1 MKSIKNRVLVS
12 FLALALVMTS
22 VFTPSVSAEA
32 ASKKAVK
39 SVTLKVGSK
48 KVNKKTQ
55 KLTVGKSLTVK
66 TTVSP
71 SSAKKKVTYKS
82 SNKKVATVS
91 SKGKVKAK
99 KAGTAK
105 ITVTVKGKNNKT
117 KSAWFKV
124 KVVKKATPTKKPTAT
139 PKPTKK
145 PTATPTATPAP
156 QEVEVTKVSLTAFAT
171 TISAGQTTQVYA
183 EVQPT
188 NATNKSVT
196 FKSSDETVATV
207 TNTGLVTAL
216 KDGQTTITATA
227 ANGIAGTIVISVKT
241 VDPVSMSL
249 NVSTL
254 DLTVGDTSVLGTVFV
269 PENTTERKVTWSS
282 DKESVAKVDAN
293 NGTVTAIGAG
303 TATITA
309 TSENGL
315 TATCTVTVKEKTN
328 DKTNGVTIDVANSL
342 ADYENTVFTGNNAD
356 IKVRVYKDGK
366 PVGNTDV
373 TLKMEHKSAND
384 YWYISNNQSSTS
396 TVKTD
401 SQGIASFTI
410 SLIPGYDYDA
420 TDGVMGGYLL
430 TATATGASTTAQEP
444 LTFARFT
451 VGSAKGRVAT
461 TNYSFSNI
469 TVNGLTDLVQGKNA
483 NEKGI
488 SDTKTIERKMI
499 NVKEDENELI
509 GTSEYVVSQQV
520 STVGTQNHAVT
531 FDAAP
536 LIQYPEVI
544 TGTDDNDYKKDVNFA
559 CEGYTVYDTSKFT
572 YIAEVPTNLNYA
584 TLNFKSAII
593 SKNTALKIE
602 VYKDYD
608 ADTNEPIGSA
618 IKTYAIKGEHVEKNF
633 GFQIPIQEL
642 ARIDGV
648 EDYICIKVYVQ
659 SQGQVDVDKAI
670 GFNLVN
676 ITGNYVGTSKYKN
689 VSEIYADASID
700 WKQVQVGEVGS
711 DAYLYA
717 NYQSKVTMTD
727 AEAQA
732 YGIPVQNPGD
742 TYYNATV
749 EYKIPTY
756 PHIGNAYVTVTKPNS
771 KEDTTYFMI
780 PTETVNNENKLI
792 SSDRVQAFRV
802 TEEEAMDYV
811 GTVTTTDSTITVN
824 SEKSGITEVYGFLT
838 VPELDYLTLEERR
851 LFAYVDWAPIPEE
864 EVREITDFYALVG
877 QTITVDVLVTDNN
890 GNPQS
895 DKEVEFYLAK
905 EKDNEV
911 KLTRENLTADEGV
924 TITNDS
930 SKFDETK
937 STVKTD
943 KDGIAHITF
952 RSDSYKNGII
962 ARELSANCTGF
973 NVKMSVDGT
982 VAEYAR
988 LYWVAPGLSFT
999 DQTQVN
1005 ADETKDEIAQNETTK
1020 LSYELAS
1027 KDAGQTATQE
1037 KKIDS
1042 TWLIGYQVVGLVE
1055 GSDYETAQAAAAA
1068 GFSNVIIKGVGADIT
1083 LNGSG
1088 SNEALGKSL
1097 ATDKEN
1103 ATIKITSE
1111 KTGLDLIKGSVSKE
1125 SIDEEAIVYFT
1136 ILDEFGVEKYTVKNV
1151 GKGETSAQVGL
1162 NIPIKWVPVDMDYE
1176 ILTPSGDTFAIDE
1189 KLISK
1194 KLKETVYVKVSD
1206 SKGNLL
1212 DDYEVTY
1219 SVKKTAKGVTS
1230 DVIAEAK
1237 ATSKNG
1243 LVPVTFDIPTE
1254 ECTYEITA
1262 TIEGNETKTKSIT
1275 YVERAE
1281 STVDFGMKT
1290 AAIDET
1296 ANTITVTLSDKVN
1309 ASTVDK
1315 EMFTIVDNTNK
1326 SYTVSSVVADGQKL
1340 VFTLGNNINSSSTF
1354 INITYN
1360 EVAQNIEKK
1369 RLARRMVS
1377 NTQSGIM
1384 MEDGFTVTAY
1394 TSAIPEIEY
1403 AGGVVSATKGSL
1415 PANAYV
1421 IFTYNTTVV
1430 KCVQVGADGTA
1441 IDTAAA
1447 TAEDVVAFTGTAASN
1462 ETSNAAVNAP
1472 AATEEVVETVVATE
1486 ATAEETT
1493 TEVVEEAVAE
1503 VVAE

>member
-1 MKSIKNRVLVS
+1 MKSIKSKVLVS
-12 FLALALVMTS
+12 LLTLALVMTS
-22 VFTPSVSAEA
+22 VITPSVSAEA

-39 SVTLKVGSK
+39 TVTLKVSGK
-48 KVNKKTQ
+48 KVNKKT
-55 KLTVGKSLTVK
+55 KTLTVGKSLTVK

-71 SSAKKKVTYKS
+71 SSAKKSISYKS

-91 SKGKVKAK
+91 KKGKVTAK

-105 ITVTVKGKNNKT
+105 ITVTVKGKNNKKKT
-117 KSAWFKV
+117 AWFKV
-124 KVVKKATPTKKPTAT
+124 KVVKKTAPTKKPTAT
-139 PKPTKK
+139 TK
-145 PTATPTATPAP
+145 PTATPTVAPTATTAP
-156 QEVEVTKVSLTAFAT
+156 QEVAVESISLTASAT
-171 TISAGQTTQVYA
+171 TIAAGQTAQVFA
-183 EVQPT
+183 EIQPT
-188 NATNKSVT
+188 NATNKNVT
-196 FKSSDETVATV
+196 FTSSNTDVATV
-207 TNTGLVTAL
+207 TEEGVVTAL
-216 KDGQTTITATA
+216 KDGETTIIATA
-227 ANGIAGTIVISVKT
+227 ANGVTGTITITVKT
-241 VDPVSMSL
+241 VEPAVMNL
-249 NVSTL
+249 NVTTL
-254 DLTVGDTSVLGTVFV
+254 NLTVGDTQVLTTSFV
-269 PENTTERKVTWSS
+269 PEETTERNVTWSS

-293 NGTVTAIGAG
+293 GTVTAIGVG

-309 TSENGL
+309 ISENGL
-315 TATCTVTVKEKTN
+315 KATCTVTVKEKTN
-328 DKTNGVTIDVANSL
+328 DKTDGVTIDVANSL
-342 ADYENTVFTGNNAD
+342 KDYDNTVFTGVNAD
-356 IKVRVYKDGK
+356 VKVRVYKDGN
-366 PVGNTDV
+366 PVSNTDV

-384 YWYISNNQSSTS
+384 FWYISNNQSTTS

-401 SQGIASFTI
+401 SLGIASFTI
-410 SLIPGYDYDA
+410 SLMPGYDYDA

-430 TATATGASTTAQEP
+430 TATATGANTPAQEA

-451 VGSAKGRVAT
+451 VGSARGRVAT

-469 TVNGLTDLVQGKNA
+469 TVNDVLTNLVQGKNA

-499 NVKEDENELI
+499 NVKEDANELI

-520 STVGTQNHAVT
+520 SKGGTADHAVT

-544 TGTDDNDYKKDVNFA
+544 TGTDDNDYKDDVNFK

-572 YIAEVPTNLNYA
+572 YITEVPTNLNYA
-584 TLNFKSAII
+584 TLNFKSVVI

-608 ADTNEPIGSA
+608 VDTNEPIGSA
-618 IKTYAIKGEHVEKNF
+618 IKTYAIKGEHVEENF

-642 ARIDGV
+642 AKISGV

-670 GFNLVN
+670 GFDLVN

-689 VSEIYADASID
+689 VSEIYKDASID
-700 WKQVQVGEVGS
+700 WKQVQLGEVGS
-711 DAYLYA
+711 DPYLYA
-717 NYQSKVTMTD
+717 NYQSKVTMTAD
-727 AEAQA
+727 EAQA
-732 YGIPVQNPGD
+732 YGIPVKNSGD

-771 KEDTTYFMI
+771 KEDPTYFMI

-792 SSDRVQAFRV
+792 SSEEVQAFRV
-802 TEEEAMDYV
+802 TEEEAMNYV
-811 GTVTTTDSTITVN
+811 GTVTSTESTVTVN

-838 VPELDYLTLEERR
+838 VPELNYLTLEERR

-890 GNPQS
+890 GNPQT

-911 KLTRENLTADEGV
+911 KLTRDNLTKAEGV

-943 KDGIAHITF
+943 KDGVAHITF

-973 NVKMSVDGT
+973 NVQMSVGGT

-988 LYWVAPGLSFT
+988 LYWIAPGLSFT
-999 DQTQVN
+999 DQTQVD
-1005 ADETKDEIAQNETTK
+1005 ADETKDEIAQTETTK

-1055 GSDYETAQAAAAA
+1055 GSKYETAQAAAAKA
-1068 GFSNVIIKGVGADIT
+1068 FSNVIIKGVGADVT

-1088 SNEALGKSL
+1088 SNEVLGTQL
-1097 ATDKEN
+1097 AVDKEN

-1125 SIDEEAIVYFT
+1125 SIDETADVYFT
-1136 ILDEFGVEKYTVKNV
+1136 ILDDFGFEKCTVKNV

-1162 NIPIKWVPVDMDYE
+1162 NIPIKWVPVDMNYE

-1189 KLISK
+1189 TLIAK

-1219 SVKKTAKGVTS
+1219 SVKKTAKGATE

-1243 LVPVTFDIPTE
+1243 LVPITFAIPTE

-1262 TIEGNETKTKSIT
+1262 TIEGNATKTKSIT

-1309 ASTVDK
+1309 ATTVDK
-1315 EMFTIVDNTNK
+1315 EMFEVVDNTGK
-1326 SYTVSSVVADGQKL
+1326 SYTVSSVTADGQKL
-1340 VFTLGNNINSSSTF
+1340 VIALGNNINSSASY
-1354 INITYN
+1354 INVTYN
-1360 EVAQNIEKK
+1360 EITQNIEKK

-1403 AGGVVSATKGSL
+1403 ADGVVEATKGTL
-1415 PANAYV
+1415 PEGAYV

-1430 KCVQVGADGTA
+1430 KSVVVDATGKAKVA
-1441 IDTAAA
+1441 EAA
-1447 TAEDVVAFTGTAASN
+1447 TADDVVAFTGTAASN
-1462 ETSNAAVNAP
+1462 QTSNESVYGVAP
-1472 AATEEVVETVVATE
+1472 VEEVAMEDAAME
-1486 ATAEETT
+1486 DAE
-1493 TEVVEEAVAE
+1493 
-1503 VVAE
+1503 